1 MERHIKLIHGGLT
14 NNLSNTLSSGRTNKY
29 RFGPPP
35 HTRTSRGNQPFSS
48 EEGSFSISEMSK
60 AMKTMAEFNESI
72 ARSKASSIPNM
83 EYLQR
88 ELNMRTSE
96 LSNLYSNYWLIHRNM
111 IQGITGFFCKRCRSF
126 GFDYVKNLGY
136 DMTFEARH
144 VCDEL
149 KVKSIRV
156 VSIRKS
162 DIESTD
168 NFFGKVLLQ
177 RANLLMPGVKYLS
190 CEDHSQLFHIYWS
203 KFGYDAA
210 KLMIGIPD
218 RYCLYKLRE
227 SENLTWLLKV
237 LKNPGKKTELKED
250 EVFDFLGKVKSS
262 YAMFEIPTSNPPKL
276 ILLSLTA

>member
-1 MERHIKLIHGGLT
+1 MKRHTKFIHSGLT
-14 NNLSNTLSSGRTNKY
+14 NNLSNTRSSGRTNKY
-29 RFGPPP
+29 RFGPPL
-35 HTRTSRGNQPFSS
+35 HTRTSRGNQRFSS
-48 EEGSFSISEMSK
+48 EEGSFSISEVSK

-72 ARSKASSIPNM
+72 ARSRASSIPNI

-96 LSNLYSNYWLIHRNM
+96 LSNLYSNYWPIHRNM
-111 IQGITGFFCKRCRSF
+111 IQGISGFFCKRCQIF
-126 GFDYVKNLGY
+126 GFDFVRDLGY
-136 DMTFEARH
+136 DKTFEARH

-149 KVKSIRV
+149 KVLSIHA

-162 DIESTD
+162 IVENSDK
-168 NFFGKVLLQ
+168 FFAQVLLHHVQ
-177 RANLLMPGVKYLS
+177 ILMPGVKYLS

-218 RYCLYKLRE
+218 RYCLYKLGE
-227 SENLTWLLKV
+227 SENLTWLVKV

-276 ILLSLTA
+276 ILLSLTT